1 MKEKSKSDLLFRK
14 AFIPW
19 YDTEP
24 AMLLTLVFAVVV
36 LLFSIVG
43 IAAGLD
49 APRYHGYIWVPCL
62 LGGLSLTVTLSTLI
76 RLIRREPPGSG

>member
-1 MKEKSKSDLLFRK
+1 MVKVKSKSELLFRK

-36 LLFSIVG
+36 LLFSITGV
-43 IAAGLD
+43 AAGLD
-49 APRYHGYIWVPCL
+49 TPGYHPYIWVPCV
-62 LGGLSLTVTLSTLI
+62 LGVLALIVTISTLM
-76 RLIRREPPGSG
+76 RLVSRG

>member
-36 LLFSIVG
+36 LLFSITGV
-43 IAAGLD
+43 AAGLD
-49 APRYHGYIWVPCL
+49 TPRYSGHIWIPCL
-62 LGGLSLTVTLSTLI
+62 LGALSLAVIVSTLI
-76 RLIRREPPGSG
+76 RLIRRGTPGSG